1 MRVYTPSGGRPY
13 HPTLAQRRVLM
24 RAIQGG
30 GVVEVGGK
38 GAELVRRDT
47 VNALAALVWL
57 EPVLDDLI
65 SGRRWRI
72 TQAVRA
78 ALRDCVSSQLVRDF
92 IDGAGTAPVG
102 V

>member
-47 VNALAALVWL
+47 VNALAALAWL
-57 EPVLDDLI
+57 EPVPGDLI
-65 SGRRWRI
+65 PGQRWRI
-72 TQAVRA
+72 TSQGRD
-78 ALRDCVSSQLVRDF
+78 ALKECVANPLVREY
-92 IDGAGTAPVG
+92 IEKAPGTAL
-102 V
+102 